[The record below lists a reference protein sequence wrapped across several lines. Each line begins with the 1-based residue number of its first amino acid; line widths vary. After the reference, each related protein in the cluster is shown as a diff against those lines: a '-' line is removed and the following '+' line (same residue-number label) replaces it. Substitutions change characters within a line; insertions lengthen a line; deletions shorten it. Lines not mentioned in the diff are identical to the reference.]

1 MVDST
6 APAAEQQ
13 AAEAPAKDSKGR
25 SQAGGLSKA
34 GSAAGQARSP
44 KKKDEAARTQLE
56 RELSSVGTRRWARRL
71 TVLAVLLALIGGVIA
86 WRIRTRPPPPPRY
99 VTGEITSGDVIETV
113 QSTGQIK
120 PVTEVQVG
128 AQVSGRITKVHVD
141 FNSVVKAG
149 DVLAEIDPT
158 LFGTQVDS
166 NRAQLEAAKASVVRA
181 EAGLT
186 TAKQRLDRAKKL
198 VAEGVGTQADLD
210 SAQGAYDVA
219 LADIAAAKAQV
230 AQIQATLRSSRT
242 NFAFTRIYSPIDGIV
257 VNKAIEEGQTVAA
270 SFQTP
275 TLFIIA
281 QDLRKMRVFADVDEA
296 DVGRV
301 QEGMGADVTVDAFPG
316 ETFKGKVSQVRFSPF
331 AQAGV
336 VTYAAL
342 VDVENPDIKLRP
354 GMTATVTIRSAE
366 SKGTKRLPN
375 AALRFKPSPEKDK
388 DGKDIKAPPLEPLP
402 ARKGRVWVLTDAT
415 PGAEKIEPR
424 VVDIGITDGV
434 HTVLLTDL
442 GEAKIVTDEAD
453 DPTKGGRRG
462 PRIF

>member
-1 MVDST
+1 
-6 APAAEQQ
+6 
-13 AAEAPAKDSKGR
+13 
-25 SQAGGLSKA
+25 
-34 GSAAGQARSP
+34 
-44 KKKDEAARTQLE
+44 
-56 RELSSVGTRRWARRL
+56 
-71 TVLAVLLALIGGVIA
+71 
-86 WRIRTRPPPPPRY
+86 
-99 VTGEITSGDVIETV
+99 
-113 QSTGQIK
+113 
-120 PVTEVQVG
+120 
-128 AQVSGRITKVHVD
+128 VHVD

-186 TAKQRLDRAKKL
+186 TAKQRLERARKL